1 MIDGHDERFLVEH
14 NTFGEVCNLYT
25 DEGHRVNVALPSRAG
40 LAIVS
45 PHDFEEG
52 ETFTGCTVQTLKCR
66 RCGMESFAWSKEPAP
81 GQEETLAYICDE
93 VCKYREGR
101 TQEELDAICAK
112 CKVDRWAGAPPTPT
126 PRDVRNP
133 QGLLKE
139 VDDYVNGRD
148 STLSPGEPGAE
159 RDTFIHAHPDI
170 QRDRMTRKVYA
181 LGLAL
186 AEERPENDC
195 KVYLNIFNMARE
207 LDKALDGATG
217 YPATVLRGALHDRL
231 RELAEMY
238 TSNYAV
244 QQFKEGMQ
252 K

>member
-1 MIDGHDERFLVEH
+1 MPRPCKRRRVCAEPSCGHFGPKDPGAATGQTVIMTLDEFEAIRLIDL
-14 NTFGEVCNLYT
+14 
-25 DEGHRVNVALPSRAG
+25 
-40 LAIVS
+40 
-45 PHDFEEG
+45 
-52 ETFTGCTVQTLKCR
+52 
-66 RCGMESFAWSKEPAP
+66 
-81 GQEETLAYICDE
+81 
-93 VCKYREGR
+93 EGR

-126 PRDVRNP
+126 P
-133 QGLLKE
+133 QSGAKE
-139 VDDYVNGRD
+139 N
-148 STLSPGEPGAE
+148 E
-159 RDTFIHAHPDI
+159 RDTFIHAHPNI

-186 AEERPENDC
+186 ADDCPENDC

>member
-112 CKVDRWAGAPPTPT
+112 CKVDRWAGAPPTLT